1 MSRSGDDFLFDMAID
16 DVDSETIEWLEG
28 QEFYREWQREQS
40 ENEKKFP
47 RIAETL
53 DGKGELF
60 LTKEEHEAVVHYLDI
75 QQKMEAAER
84 REYYRFGHAHAQ
96 RYQREVG
103 ERNHYDTGRTIF
115 MEKDSKEEGDAEQV
129 HKEGQ
134 QDVPGLPD
142 WLDGFIQRLDRILA
156 ERLERN
162 PDWRKLKQSEQ
173 EMLKQFPL
181 ILKLIGGELGKDAVT
196 ISTEEQ
202 KAFEELFALQINMDS
217 YRELELYMIG
227 QGELVKYF
235 RMLLS

>member
-1 MSRSGDDFLFDMAID
+1 MGRSGDDFLFDMAID
-16 DVDSETIEWLEG
+16 DVDSETMEWLEG

-47 RIAETL
+47 CIAKTL
-53 DGKGELF
+53 DGKGELS
-60 LTKEEHEAVVHYLDI
+60 LTEEEHAAVVHFLEI

-84 REYYRFGHAHAQ
+84 REYYRFGHVHAR

-129 HKEGQ
+129 RKEGQ

-156 ERLERN
+156 ERLEQN

-173 EMLKQFPL
+173 EILEEFPL

-202 KAFEELFALQINMDS
+202 KAFEEFFMLQINMDS

-227 QGELVKYF
+227 QGEMLKYF
-235 RMLLS
+235 RMLMS

>member
-16 DVDSETIEWLEG
+16 DVDSETMEWLEG

-84 REYYRFGHAHAQ
+84 REYYRFGHVHAQ
-96 RYQREVG
+96 RYQRELG
-103 ERNHYDTGRTIF
+103 ERNCHDKGRMIF
-115 MEKDSKEEGDAEQV
+115 MEKGDKEEGNGAQV
-129 HKEGQ
+129 HKKGQ
-134 QDVPGLPD
+134 YDVPGLPD
-142 WLDGFIQRLDRILA
+142 WLDGFIQRLDKILA
-156 ERLERN
+156 EKLEQN
-162 PDWRKLKQSEQ
+162 PGWRKLKQDEQ
-173 EMLKQFPL
+173 KILEKYPL
-181 ILKLIGGELGKDAVT
+181 ILRLLEGDLVKSDIT
-196 ISTEEQ
+196 ISKEEQ
-202 KAFEELFALQINMDS
+202 KAFEEFFSIQLHMDS
-217 YRELELYMIG
+217 YKELELYMIG

>member
-16 DVDSETIEWLEG
+16 DVDSETMEWLGG

-40 ENEKKFP
+40 ENEKRFP
-47 RIAETL
+47 CIAKAL

-60 LTKEEHEAVVHYLDI
+60 LTEEEHAAVVHYLDI

-84 REYYRFGHAHAQ
+84 REYYRFGHVHAQ

-129 HKEGQ
+129 RKEGQ
-134 QDVPGLPD
+134 KDVSSLPD
-142 WLDGFIQRLDRILA
+142 WLAGFIQRPDKILA
-156 ERLERN
+156 EKLEQN
-162 PDWRKLKQSEQ
+162 PGWRKLKQSEQ
-173 EMLKQFPL
+173 EILEEFPL
-181 ILKLIGGELGKDAVT
+181 ILRLLEGDLVKSEIT
-196 ISTEEQ
+196 ISKEEQ
-202 KAFEELFALQINMDS
+202 KAFEKFFSLQLHMDS
-217 YRELELYMIG
+217 YKELELYMIG